1 MAELMRHPAALRKAQ
16 AEVRRVLAG
25 ASRVTEDALPEL
37 RYLQLVLKETLR
49 VTESPN

>member
-25 ASRVTEDALPEL
+25 
-37 RYLQLVLKETLR
+37 
-49 VTESPN
+49 